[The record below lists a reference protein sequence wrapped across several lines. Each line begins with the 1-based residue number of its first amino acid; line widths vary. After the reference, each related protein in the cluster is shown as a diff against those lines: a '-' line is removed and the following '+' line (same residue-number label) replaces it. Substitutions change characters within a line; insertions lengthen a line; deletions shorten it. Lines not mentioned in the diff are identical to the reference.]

1 VPIASSKDFARACAA
16 FNERRVG
23 GRSGVVIP
31 LSVGS
36 KKVQERVTALGIVGW
51 DLGEGEIEEEVR
63 R

>member
-1 VPIASSKDFARACAA
+1 
-16 FNERRVG
+16 
-23 GRSGVVIP
+23 VVIP